1 MTTLSETELM
11 GRFIGKEHPPGVL
24 IGFLLRIRK
33 DNSRKAN
40 LTPIALAEWVNVNPV
55 GFPQAVT
62 QFPDCV
68 SRTIQK

>member
-1 MTTLSETELM
+1 M

-40 LTPIALAEWVNVNPV
+40 LTPIALH
-55 GFPQAVT
+55 FPGGVYHGILRGIAGQT
-62 QFPDCV
+62 G
-68 SRTIQK
+68 